1 MAPPAWTPSRGRS
14 RWGTA
19 SRSGARPRCS
29 GRLGTRGHRAGGHLV
44 LPAVGSSLQLHV
56 LRNLVEP
63 PWCLLGPDLGVAPAS
78 RLTKPCCKFKTV
90 VPYPPPPCP
99 PPHVLGLRVQ
109 APPRV
114 WEVLLS
120 RARLGDPGS
129 RRPAPMNTQHDPGL
143 RLGETGGGAGLLG
156 AASRSGGGKSGPS
169 CSSHGGSGKKAE
181 EQSRQ
186 GALPPGRARVPG
198 KAPRKQS
205 QAGQEPTATLG
216 AFPRPRQGHG
226 HVGCWEMK
234 AQPSC
239 GLRGLL
245 GDGQSTGFCPVLGPS
260 WSPRPPAEN
269 SRRGTTHAGSRPGR
283 NAG

>member
-143 RLGETGGGAGLLG
+143 RLGETGGELA
-156 AASRSGGGKSGPS
+156 
-169 CSSHGGSGKKAE
+169 CWV
-181 EQSRQ
+181 Q
-186 GALPPGRARVPG
+186 PPGLEVANRGPPVPPTGDRGRRLRNSLDREHCPQAELGFLGRPPGSRAR
-198 KAPRKQS
+198 RD
-205 QAGQEPTATLG
+205 
-216 AFPRPRQGHG
+216 RN
-226 HVGCWEMK
+226 
-234 AQPSC
+234 
-239 GLRGLL
+239 
-245 GDGQSTGFCPVLGPS
+245 
-260 WSPRPPAEN
+260 PRPP
-269 SRRGTTHAGSRPGR
+269 RGPSPDHGR
-283 NAG
+283 AMGTSAVGK

>member
-78 RLTKPCCKFKTV
+78 RLTKPCCKFKTM

-129 RRPAPMNTQHDPGL
+129 RRLAPMNTQHDPGL
-143 RLGETGGGAGLLG
+143 RFGETGGGAGLLG
-156 AASRSGGGKSGPS
+156 AASWSGGGKSGPS
-169 CSSHGGSGKKAE
+169 CSSHGHAGGRGRRLRNSLDREHCPQAE
-181 EQSRQ
+181 
-186 GALPPGRARVPG
+186 PPGSKAR
-198 KAPRKQS
+198 RD
-205 QAGQEPTATLG
+205 
-216 AFPRPRQGHG
+216 RN
-226 HVGCWEMK
+226 
-234 AQPSC
+234 
-239 GLRGLL
+239 
-245 GDGQSTGFCPVLGPS
+245 
-260 WSPRPPAEN
+260 PRPP
-269 SRRGTTHAGSRPGR
+269 RGPSPDHGR
-283 NAG
+283 AMGTSAVGK